1 VIKQLAAK
9 HPQKKLQKKKTI
21 QHPRTSIW
29 ARGVPPKPTAKGIKS
44 NQSTRSQKAL
54 EATAAKVERLKK
66 LKLLREAPN
75 AQASKKDAEKTSE
88 NAPVAKKAKKPKKP
102 DSEAIPKKPP
112 VPESILRKRK
122 YLKRIREQAITNLKK
137 RKKERKIKRGIIYK
151 RAQQYFE
158 EYKRRDKELV
168 TLRRMARNSGNFF
181 REPEPKLAVVIRIR
195 GINGV
200 DPKTKSILR
209 ILRLRQ
215 IQNAVFVK
223 LNASTLEL
231 LRKVEPYIA
240 WGTPNLKTV
249 RELIYKRAHAKINRQ
264 RVTIYNNHIIEKK
277 LGKYNILCMEDI
289 IHEIYTVGPYF
300 KQVNNFLWPFK
311 MNSPSGGYKK
321 KTVHFV
327 EGGDAGNRE
336 DLINR
341 LIRRMN

>member
-1 VIKQLAAK
+1 MSSESTQAASEAAPTAGDKSTKKRTHKKQSL
-9 HPQKKLQKKKTI
+9 
-21 QHPRTSIW
+21 W
-29 ARGVPPKPTAKGIKS
+29 ARPAKKSKSTAAVTSKPITWKRTKPS
-44 NQSTRSQKAL
+44 LLAL
-54 EATAAKVERLKK
+54 EKKNK
-66 LKLLREAPN
+66 LKE
-75 AQASKKDAEKTSE
+75 
-88 NAPVAKKAKKPKKP
+88 KKPKKSTTADGEQPKTVEKPKKTPKKAKTP
-102 DSEAIPKKPP
+102 DSETIPKRPP
-112 VPESILRKRK
+112 MPERLKRRKHYMVKIKKQLLLNQRKRK
-122 YLKRIREQAITNLKK
+122 FEAQKK
-137 RKKERKIKRGIIYK
+137 RKIIYK
-151 RAQQYFE
+151 RAEQYLE

-181 REPEPKLAVVIRIR
+181 REPEPKLAIVIRIR

-215 IQNAVFVK
+215 IQNAVFVR

-249 RELIYKRAHAKINRQ
+249 RELIYKRGHAKINGQ
-264 RVTIYNNHIIEKK
+264 RVTIYNNHLIEKK
-277 LGKYNILCMEDI
+277 LKKYNILCMEDI
-289 IHEIYTVGPYF
+289 VHEIYTVGPYF
-300 KQVNNFLWPFK
+300 KEVNQFLWPFK
-311 MNSPSGGYKK
+311 LSSPNGGYNK

>member
-1 VIKQLAAK
+1 LV
-9 HPQKKLQKKKTI
+9 KKTQTSKI
-21 QHPRTSIW
+21 NSSQEKKRTE
-29 ARGVPPKPTAKGIKS
+29 GEKPDTSKRLEKS
-44 NQSTRSQKAL
+44 YEKTFQ
-54 EATAAKVERLKK
+54 KVERIRKSKGLSTS
-66 LKLLREAPN
+66 EA
-75 AQASKKDAEKTSE
+75 KDAPKTE
-88 NAPVAKKAKKPKKP
+88 PKKKEKP
-102 DSEAIPKKPP
+102 DSEAIPKVPP
-112 VPESILRKRK
+112 VPESIMRKRK
-122 YLKRIREQAITNLKK
+122 YLAKIRKTAISNLKK
-137 RKKERKIKRGIIYK
+137 RAKERKDKRKVIYK
-151 RAQQYFE
+151 RAKQYLE
-158 EYKRRDKELV
+158 EYHRRDRELI

-181 REPEPKLAVVIRIR
+181 REPEPKLAIVVRIR

-249 RELIYKRAHAKINRQ
+249 RELIYKRAHAKINGQ
-264 RVTIYNNHIIEKK
+264 RATIYNNHIIDKM
-277 LGKYNILCMEDI
+277 LSKYNILCMEDLV
-289 IHEIYTVGPYF
+289 HEIYTVGPYF

-311 MNSPSGGYKK
+311 LSSPTGGYNK

-341 LIRRMN
+341 LIQRMN